1 MFKAR
6 IRRIKKTFPGSGR
19 RQWNIMLLLVLHSHT
34 RPLMMEL
41 EYIGG
46 RQKISITSELYF
58 VSGFSIKKNDLKAE
72 TGTVNLN

>member
-1 MFKAR
+1 
-6 IRRIKKTFPGSGR
+6 
-19 RQWNIMLLLVLHSHT
+19 
-34 RPLMMEL
+34 MMEL